1 MCHTVFECANGNT
14 CLMSPI
20 QAVTQIPHHH
30 QVPAPLPLQMEAPFQ
45 GSLILID
52 HDHCELACGGE
63 CPALLYL
70 LCLD

>member
-14 CLMSPI
+14 FLMSPV

-30 QVPAPLPLQMEAPFQ
+30 QVPAPLPLQMEAPVQ

-52 HDHCELACGGE
+52 HDHCELA
-63 CPALLYL
+63 
-70 LCLD
+70 